1 MRNHILRAITILAA
15 LAVSG
20 LAVAMTVASSMQR
33 AATDHDRTLLAAL
46 GVAIAL
52 SVHLLPALLRRRYPL
67 VLWPVWLLCLTL
79 AGYGHASWFYRA
91 AESAAEARE
100 AGSATAVA
108 AARER
113 AAIEQALGTIKARPV
128 AQVARQLSLTT
139 DEAKR
144 AALTDELA
152 EARRAAGLRDRLV
165 SVSGFTPGTSQVHL
179 STPELHTSTVS
190 STDVTLVMS
199 VVAAL
204 LLEVLGALFWSV
216 ALAGD
221 DEASDPAQERSE
233 PVRHVVQQVVN
244 VLAPVMS
251 RPVQSGAVEVIDDL
265 ADLRAA
271 VARGACRPSVRGI
284 REYMGVGSARAAQIR
299 QQLIDQ

>member
-20 LAVAMTVASSMQR
+20 LAVTMAVASSTQR
-33 AATDHDRTLLAAL
+33 AATAHDRTLLASL
-46 GVAIAL
+46 SVAIVL
-52 SVHLLPALLRRRYPL
+52 SVHLLPTLLRRRHPL
-67 VLWPVWLLCLTL
+67 VLWPTWLLCLAL
-79 AGYGHASWFYRA
+79 AGFGHASWFYRA

-113 AAIEQALGTIKARPV
+113 AAIEQTLGTIKARPV
-128 AQVARQLSLTT
+128 AQIARQLSLTT
-139 DEAKR
+139 DPERR
-144 AALTDELA
+144 AALADELA

-165 SVSGFTPGTSQVHL
+165 SVSGYTPGTSEVH
-179 STPELHTSTVS
+179 PSTVS

-221 DEASDPAQERSE
+221 DEASEPAQERSV

-271 VARGACRPSVRGI
+271 VARGDCRPSVRGI

-299 QQLIDQ
+299 QQLIDH

>member
-1 MRNHILRAITILAA
+1 MRNHVIRAVSSLAA
-15 LAVSG
+15 LAVSV
-20 LAVAMTVASSMQR
+20 LAIALAWASSMQR
-33 AATDHDRTLLAAL
+33 ATTEQDRALLACL
-46 GVAIAL
+46 SAIIVLA
-52 SVHLLPALLRRRYPL
+52 VHMLPALRRCVHRL
-67 VLWPVWLLCLTL
+67 VLWPTWLLCLAL
-79 AGYGHASWFYRA
+79 AGFGHASWFYRA

-100 AGSATAVA
+100 ASSATVVA

-113 AAIEQALGTIKARPV
+113 AAIEEALGAIKARPV

-144 AALTDELA
+144 AALNDELA

-165 SVSGFTPGTSQVHL
+165 LASGYTPGTSQVHP
-179 STPELHTSTVS
+179 STPEVHTSTVL
-190 STDVTLVMS
+190 STDVALAMS

-221 DEASDPAQERSE
+221 DDASGTAQERSE
-233 PVRHVVQQVVN
+233 PVPHVVQQVVN

-251 RPVQSGAVEVIDDL
+251 RPVQSGAVEVVDHL

-271 VARGACRPSVRGI
+271 VARGDCRPSVRGI

-299 QQLIDQ
+299 QQLIDH